1 MCALSPAFFAGLFR
15 SHLRST
21 LEGITSLVSWSVIN
35 LCCVA
40 RTVCSSPW
48 PTGTPYRFSF
58 LFFSFLFAF
67 CFLYS
72 PTYPLSSFCF
82 LSYLASLLRVLHLKK
97 SCTGHTS
104 FICVEAKLCQRV
116 SYPSSPPNQLF
127 LEFYKSLTSEPL
139 TFVVVL
145 LHSFSSTSNHNF
157 KQSWW
162 RGCPF
167 KERPTSTFHWR
178 AHHCLLFTVIY
189 HRPSL
194 NLRVSSLR
202 SLYIYQH

>member
-21 LEGITSLVSWSVIN
+21 LSKESLRLCLGRWSV
-35 LCCVA
+35 CVVWRGRCA
-40 RTVCSSPW
+40 LLPDQPEP
-48 PTGTPYRFSF
+48 PTDFRFC
-58 LFFSFLFAF
+58 FFSFLFAF

-127 LEFYKSLTSEPL
+127 LEFYKSLTSESP
-139 TFVVVL
+139 TFAVVL

-178 AHHCLLFTVIY
+178 AHHL
-189 HRPSL
+189 S
-194 NLRVSSLR
+194 
-202 SLYIYQH
+202 Q